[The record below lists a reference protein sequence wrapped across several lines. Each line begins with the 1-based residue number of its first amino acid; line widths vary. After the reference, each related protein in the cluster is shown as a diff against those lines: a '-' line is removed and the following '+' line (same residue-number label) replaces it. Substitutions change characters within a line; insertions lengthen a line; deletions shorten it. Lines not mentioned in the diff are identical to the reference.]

1 MKTAATL
8 RTPLTTP
15 RSNNLGD
22 LKQIIEHAAHLLP
35 AQGPIEVFVHHN
47 TLHAFENRPF
57 HEAVR
62 LGFETYGANPY
73 LPEQQYRDML
83 ETGRV
88 RLSDLRDVLWE
99 DLGGE
104 GDEPV
109 AGLATR
115 FDLRLSMLLHPMR
128 TGPAAELR
136 WVIAETDALR
146 RFRPEV
152 SSLVRERVLDATEK
166 FVLES
171 SRNAVGTEDG
181 RDGLPGG
188 LLRDFGHG
196 DPRHWKD
203 RRWEAFTLRYL
214 WQVCR
219 MGVQAAGNGA
229 CQVHQPVRVRDVLLA
244 ATGQDTDRYVHE
256 MLIRFSAAFLDQGYA
271 DWELPHR
278 DEGLFRSFIGIYSQ
292 KSLLADRW
300 LDGLAGELWKLAHS
314 QTTALE
320 SVDESLRILGIPEG
334 DRDPFITKSLLALG
348 GWAGMIW
355 QLESAADW
363 VDHPAPKG
371 SLTEFLAIR
380 LLLDR
385 LAAEYVA
392 REFLGFEGPLNHV
405 ADAAWEQALQSFD
418 TVFPQTFQIFQVAQS
433 LGCPPHELQQLTP
446 DGWRKLLSEITD
458 FDELHRRRIF
468 HVAYERKYRNATL
481 DAVAIHSRRRREESR
496 PARRPSFQIMCCI
509 DDREESFRRHLEEID
524 PACET
529 FGAAGFFAV
538 AMNYQGVA
546 DAHYK
551 PLCPIIITP
560 DHFVREDVGYTF
572 GGEHRRRAEARRA
585 LGRFSHQV
593 HARTRTFVGGIF
605 TALLGS
611 LAAFPLVARVLFPR
625 LTSQLRKHVGRIVEP
640 PPVTQLQLER
650 YKPDPGPDDG
660 HVGYSV
666 DEMVDLVE
674 RLLRDI
680 GLTQNFSRLVVVTGH
695 GSSSI
700 NNPHESA
707 YNCGACAGKRGGP
720 NARALAQMAN
730 DWRVR
735 ASLVA
740 RGISIPNDTVFVGS
754 YHNTCNDSV
763 IWYDLDR
770 LPPSHRV
777 DFERTKQSVDEAQLR
792 NAHERCRRF
801 RSAPLKITPAEALR
815 HVEQRAED
823 LSQVRPEYN
832 HATDALCF
840 VGRREWSR
848 GLFIDRR
855 VFLTSYDP
863 AGDDEANSILLR
875 ILGAAIPVCA
885 GINLEYYFSCVDNRK
900 YGSGSKLPHNL
911 ASLLGVME
919 GASSDL
925 RTGLYQQMVEIHE
938 PMRLLFVIESTPE
951 VMLSIMDRH
960 EGIGRLC
967 RGEWVQ
973 LALLDGETSE
983 ILLFHDGEFV
993 PYQPTTDDLATVNSS
1008 LEWYRGRRGHLD
1020 YATIRDRADLH
1031 LTNGRDEN
1039 GPAIPRNGR

>member
-1 MKTAATL
+1 VNTAATL
-8 RTPLTTP
+8 SHSPLMTT
-15 RSNNLGD
+15 RSNTCENL
-22 LKQIIEHAAHLLP
+22 KKIIEHAAHLLP

-88 RLSDLRDVLWE
+88 RISDLKAVLEE
-99 DLGGE
+99 DLAGLD
-104 GDEPV
+104 DEPI
-109 AGLATR
+109 AGAGTR
-115 FDLRLSMLLHPMR
+115 YDLRLSMLLHPVR
-128 TGPAAELR
+128 TGPVAELR

-166 FVLES
+166 YVLES
-171 SRNAVGTEDG
+171 RSGSVASEDDLLG
-181 RDGLPGG
+181 P

-196 DPRHWKD
+196 DPRAWKD
-203 RRWEAFTLRYL
+203 RRWESFTLRYL

-219 MGVQAAGNGA
+219 RGVQEAGNGESR
-229 CQVHQPVRVRDVLLA
+229 VNRPVRVRDVLLA
-244 ATGQDTDRYVHE
+244 ATGQDTDRFVHE
-256 MLIRFSAAFLDQGYA
+256 LLIRFCAAFLDQGYA

-278 DEGLFRSFIGIYSQ
+278 NQGLLRSFIDVYSQ
-292 KSLLADRW
+292 KNVLTSRW
-300 LDGLAGELWKLAHS
+300 LDGLPGELWKLAHS
-314 QTTALE
+314 QTTPLE
-320 SVDESLRILGIPEG
+320 SVEESLRILGIPDG
-334 DRDPFITKSLLALG
+334 DREPFITKSLLALG

-363 VDHPAPKG
+363 VDRPAPNG

-385 LAAEYVA
+385 MAAEHVA
-392 REFLGFEGPLNHV
+392 REYLGFEEPLNHV
-405 ADAAWEQALQSFD
+405 SEAAWEHASETID
-418 TVFPQTFQIFQVAQS
+418 TGFPRTFEVFQVAQS
-433 LGCPPHELQQLTP
+433 LGCPPHVLQQLTA
-446 DGWRKLLSEITD
+446 DDWRMLITEILD

-468 HVAYERKYRNATL
+468 HIAYERKYRNATL
-481 DAVAIHSRRRREESR
+481 DAVVIHSRRRRQESC
-496 PARRPSFQIMCCI
+496 PVRRPSFQITCCI

-551 PLCPIIITP
+551 PLCPVIITP

-585 LGRFSHQV
+585 LGHFSHQV
-593 HARTRTFVGGIF
+593 HARSRTFIGGIF
-605 TALLGS
+605 TALFGS

-625 LTSQLRKHVGRIVEP
+625 LTSQIRKHVGRIVQP

-650 YKPDPGPDDG
+650 YKPDPGPDGG
-660 HVGYSV
+660 HIGYSV

-680 GLTQNFSRLVVVTGH
+680 GLTQNFSRLVVICGH

-720 NARALAQMAN
+720 NARAFAQMAN

-735 ASLVA
+735 AALET
-740 RGISIPNDTVFVGS
+740 RGIEIPNDTVFVGS

-770 LPPSHRV
+770 LPPSHRG
-777 DFERTKQSVDEAQLR
+777 DFERTKQSVDESQLR

-801 RSAPLKITPAEALR
+801 RSAPLKLTPAEALR

-863 AGDDEANSILLR
+863 AQDDEESSILLR

-900 YGSGSKLPHNL
+900 YGSGSKLPHNI

-919 GASSDL
+919 GATSDL

-973 LALLDGETSE
+973 LALLDGDTSE
-983 ILLFHDGEFV
+983 MLMFRDGEFV
-993 PYQPTTDDLATVNSS
+993 PYQPTTDKLPIVNSS
-1008 LEWYRGRRGHLD
+1008 LEWYRGQRGHLD
-1020 YATIRDRADLH
+1020 FASIRDLAELH
-1031 LTNGRDEN
+1031 QTNGHNES
-1039 GPAIPRNGR
+1039 GHAIPGSSR